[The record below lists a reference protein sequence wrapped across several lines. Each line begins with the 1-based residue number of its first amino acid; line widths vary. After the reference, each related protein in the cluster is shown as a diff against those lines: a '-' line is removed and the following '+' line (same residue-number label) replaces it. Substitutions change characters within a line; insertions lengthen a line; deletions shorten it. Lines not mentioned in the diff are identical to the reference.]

1 MLKELICKILL
12 TPKDIYLNNFYLILR
27 HIQQLL
33 KIGIKSAHGVDAA
46 VSYSLL
52 ITMSV
57 LWSISTYKSK
67 HYKIFLFFAITY
79 KLSCCHQYMQS
90 LKCILHLWSV
100 TFHVSNF
107 LFCEC
112 SNTPRRWGGKWQVS
126 MHYGSLETWTIFK
139 ILLDVWEVMDG
150 LALSFHTHK
159 ICKGM

>member
-12 TPKDIYLNNFYLILR
+12 TPKDIYLNNFLPYS
-27 HIQQLL
+27 
-33 KIGIKSAHGVDAA
+33 KAYSTVIKNRNKVCTRSG
-46 VSYSLL
+46 SYSLL

-126 MHYGSLETWTIFK
+126 MHYGSLETWIIFK